1 MNDESIKLS
10 KEIGDMLSQSWKMC
24 CKILSF
30 FCLIELL
37 IIGYLVYRICNIET
51 VVDFGDASAI
61 ESTDTNISYNNT
73 RTKE

>member
-30 FCLIELL
+30 FCSIELL
-37 IIGYLVYRICNIET
+37 IIGYLVYRICNVE
-51 VVDFGDASAI
+51 VDVDFGDVVTT
-61 ESTDTNISYNNT
+61 ESTDTNISYNN
-73 RTKE
+73 E

>member
-37 IIGYLVYRICNIET
+37 IIAYLVYRICNVET
-51 VVDFGDASAI
+51 TIDFGENINNLSQDAFI
-61 ESTDTNISYNNT
+61 INDN
-73 RTKE
+73 

>member
-37 IIGYLVYRICNIET
+37 IIGYLVYRICNVET
-51 VVDFGDASAI
+51 VVDFGENINNLSQDAFI
-61 ESTDTNISYNNT
+61 INDN
-73 RTKE
+73 

>member
-51 VVDFGDASAI
+51 TIDFG
-61 ESTDTNISYNNT
+61 ENINNLSQDSFIVNDN
-73 RTKE
+73 

>member
-24 CKILSF
+24 CKILATI
-30 FCLIELL
+30 CIIELFG
-37 IIGYLVYRICNIET
+37 IGYCVYRLCNVET

-61 ESTDTNISYNNT
+61 ESTNTNISYNNT
-73 RTKE
+73 RIKE